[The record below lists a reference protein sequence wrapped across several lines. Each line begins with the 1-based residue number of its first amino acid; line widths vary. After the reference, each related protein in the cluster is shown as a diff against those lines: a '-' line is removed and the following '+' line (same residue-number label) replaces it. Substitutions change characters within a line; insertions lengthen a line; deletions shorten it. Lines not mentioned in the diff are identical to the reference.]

1 MNINI
6 IVPSYCSYLRSL
18 VFGRIVHELAVCML
32 HIKVD
37 IVDVYRNWNAPQVFQ
52 ISMKIMQLLY
62 EDSRP
67 CTRYSVPVSI
77 VVQLFR
83 VACNVPVPAIIRW
96 TFDRTG
102 ILGST
107 VAVPFYTIY
116 IYNIN
121 NNNSYIY
128 ILKRC
133 RP

>member
-1 MNINI
+1 M
-6 IVPSYCSYLRSL
+6 P
-18 VFGRIVHELAVCML
+18 

-102 ILGST
+102 VLGST

-116 IYNIN
+116 I
-121 NNNSYIY
+121 
-128 ILKRC
+128 IL
-133 RP
+133 